1 MSLTAI
7 LRHKPF
13 QELRTKLKEDFPK
26 PPFDLT
32 GKLLAPPRTKN
43 YGGIGTAFDYLLRFY
58 LEHKYPKAATE
69 CWVAEEAFAL
79 VESLPEKIN
88 STIYF
93 EGKALKAKDFRDKV
107 GKQLDEARKNH
118 ENFLKTGKFIDK
130 LFRSALLLSQL
141 DIIFRAHYFDPKF
154 GIYNSEDIKDL
165 KALTKLI
172 NDKHFVAKKKSYF
185 NPTFGEGSMLVG
197 GADAD
202 LILDDL
208 LIDIKATKHL
218 TLDREYFNQLIGY
231 YVLSLIGGVSTNKQA
246 RPIKRVGI
254 YFARHGQL
262 WTIPISELGDKK
274 KFDEF
279 KDWFVDYADEAWGS
293 KRVRLETKKKES

>member
-26 PPFDLT
+26 PSFDLT
-32 GKLLAPPRTKN
+32 GELLAPPRTKN
-43 YGGIGTAFDYLLRFY
+43 HDGIGRAFDYLLRFY
-58 LEHKYPKAATE
+58 LEHKYPKVVTKS
-69 CWVAEEAFAL
+69 WIAEKVFAL
-79 VESLPEKIN
+79 IESQPERTN

-93 EGKALKAKDFRDKV
+93 EGKALKVKDFRDKV
-107 GKQLDEARKNH
+107 GQQLDEARKNH
-118 ENFLKTGKFIDK
+118 KNFLKTGKFTDN
-130 LFRSALLLSQL
+130 LFHFALLLSQL
-141 DIIFRAHYFDPKF
+141 DVIFRANYFDPKL
-154 GIYNSEDIKDL
+154 GIYDSEDIKDL

-172 NDKHFVAKKKSYF
+172 NDKNFVAKKESYL

-208 LIDIKATKHL
+208 LIDIKTIKHL
-218 TLDREYFNQLIGY
+218 TLEREYFNQLIGY
-231 YVLSLIGGVSTNKQA
+231 YVLSLIGGVSTNEQA
-246 RPIKRVGI
+246 TPIKRVGI

-262 WTIPISELGDKK
+262 WTITIAKLGDKN

-279 KDWFVDYADEAWGS
+279 KDWFVDYI
-293 KRVRLETKKKES
+293 KKERGKKTFANK

>member
-1 MSLTAI
+1 MSLTSI
-7 LRHKPF
+7 LRHKEF
-13 QELRTKLKEDFPK
+13 QELRTKLKKDFPK

-32 GKLLAPPRTKN
+32 GELLATPRTKN

-58 LEHKYPKAATE
+58 LEHKYPKAITRR
-69 CWVAEEAFAL
+69 WVAEKAFAL
-79 VESLPEKIN
+79 VILFPEK
-88 STIYF
+88 SKETIYF
-93 EGKALKAKDFRDKV
+93 EGKPLKVNDVCDKV
-107 GKQLDEARKNH
+107 AGQLDAARQNH
-118 ENFLKTGKFIDK
+118 ETFLKTGKFTDK

-141 DIIFRAHYFDPKF
+141 DVIFRADYFDPNF

-172 NDKHFVAKKKSYF
+172 NDKHFVAKKKCYF

-208 LIDIKATKHL
+208 LIDIKATKDL
-218 TLDREYFNQLIGY
+218 KLDREYINQLIGY
-231 YVLSLIGGVSTNKQA
+231 YVLSLIGGVSTNTKA
-246 RPIKRVGI
+246 RPIKRVGV

-262 WTIPISELGDKK
+262 WTVPIKELGDKK
-274 KFDEF
+274 KFDDF
-279 KDWFVDYADEAWGS
+279 KNWFVDYVDEAVWRG
-293 KRVRLETKKKES
+293 RRARLEMKK